1 MIRRPPRST
10 RTDTLLPYSTR
21 FRPGLYVLDRQI
33 AEKRLAQ
40 ICDSRFHL
48 FSKTL
53 PLGKNVNGINAPILG
68 RRTSLKQA
76 CRFRLVENPHHCAGI
91 NAHFPGEDILPD
103 SRVAAARSQD
113 DGRGKRTGQAEL
125 SKDRHDRLP
134 PGAPTRFP
142 SASEGDKRWLRATTR
157 QNSQ

>member
-1 MIRRPPRST
+1 MRIS
-10 RTDTLLPYSTR
+10 DWSSDVCSSDL
-21 FRPGLYVLDRQI
+21 LYVLDRQI

-76 CRFRLVENPHHCAGI
+76 CRFRLVEYPHPCAGI
-91 NAHFPGEDILPD
+91 NDHFLGEDILPA
-103 SRVAAARSQD
+103 SSVAAARSQD
-113 DGRGKRTGQAEL
+113 DGGGKRTGQAEL
-125 SKDRHDRLP
+125 RTDRHEHMP
-134 PGAPTRFP
+134 PGAPDRP
-142 SASEGDKRWLRATTR
+142 PG
-157 QNSQ
+157 